1 MTEKNEKEKKEY
13 AVVYQN
19 DDVLIAFRRVAED
32 PSGEEE

>member
-19 DDVLIAFRRVAED
+19 DDVLIAFRKIAED